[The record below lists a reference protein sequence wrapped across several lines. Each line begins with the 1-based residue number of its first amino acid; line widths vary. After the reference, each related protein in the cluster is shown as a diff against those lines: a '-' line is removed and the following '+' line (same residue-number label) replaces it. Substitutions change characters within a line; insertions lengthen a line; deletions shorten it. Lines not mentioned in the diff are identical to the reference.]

1 MIIEESFETS
11 NQIDNERIKLLELE
25 KHESNS
31 EDIFNIYN
39 RMKRR
44 QVLIKTVYPFKSD
57 FGSNIIL
64 NFVDFDAKMIS
75 YKHDAAEYLYKKAQD
90 LLLEEDK
97 ILARE
102 AYNNLVRVKNYYPDF
117 NNKLDADIKKAKI
130 KGTLYFIIEVKNKS
144 NIIFNFILYY
154 RS

>member
-1 MIIEESFETS
+1 
-11 NQIDNERIKLLELE
+11 
-25 KHESNS
+25 
-31 EDIFNIYN
+31 
-39 RMKRR
+39 MKRR

-75 YKHDAAEYLYKKAQD
+75 YKYDAAEYLYKKSHD

-117 NNKLDADIKKAKI
+117 NNKLDADIKKAKN
-130 KGTLYFIIEVKNKS
+130 V
-144 NIIFNFILYY
+144 
-154 RS
+154 